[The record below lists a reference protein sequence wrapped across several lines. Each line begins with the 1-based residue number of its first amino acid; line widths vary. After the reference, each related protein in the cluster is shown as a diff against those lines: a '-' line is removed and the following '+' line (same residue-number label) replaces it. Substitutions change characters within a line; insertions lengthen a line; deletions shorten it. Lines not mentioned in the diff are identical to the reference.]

1 MIKAIV
7 SIDTVDTVLRT
18 HDSLR
23 GPQNVLN
30 FNFLIKRKNVTVI
43 YNNPMGANVSI
54 ECNF

>member
-7 SIDTVDTVLRT
+7 SIDRVDTVPRT
-18 HDSLR
+18 HDSLK

-30 FNFLIKRKNVTVI
+30 FNFLIKRNVIVI
-43 YNNPMGANVSI
+43 YNNPMDANVSI